1 MLVGK
6 QLLNQQLGL
15 INVLEVGDKV
25 VVENK
30 QGNIESIYDITDDS
44 FLRLVKC
51 KLKREVLI
59 YKNHIRLFVEE
70 EDYELDARIKAVRL
84 KVDQII

>member
-6 QLLNQQLGL
+6 ELRQQQLTL
-15 INVLEVGDKV
+15 INTLQVGDKV

-30 QGNIESIYDITDDS
+30 KGNIESIYDVSDAT
-44 FLRLVKC
+44 FLRILQG

-70 EDYELDARIKAVRL
+70 DDYEINTRIKAVRL

>member
-6 QLLNQQLGL
+6 ELRNQQLSL
-15 INVLEVGDKV
+15 INSLQVGQKV

-30 QGNIESIYDITDDS
+30 TGKIESIYDISDPI
-44 FLRLVKC
+44 FLNMLRG

-59 YKNHIRLFVEE
+59 YKNHVRLFVEK
-70 EDYELDARIKAVRL
+70 EDYTLDTRIKTVRL

>member
-6 QLLNQQLGL
+6 ELRNQQLNL
-15 INVLEVGDKV
+15 INTLEVGQKV

-30 QGNIESIYDITDDS
+30 KGNIESIYDITDEM
-44 FLRLVKC
+44 FLRILQG

-59 YKNHIRLFVEE
+59 YKNHIRLFVEGD
-70 EDYELDARIKAVRL
+70 DYQINTRIKAVRL